1 MSGNLCVGPLTAIA
15 VAALLV
21 GCVADSTSS
30 SSGGG
35 YAYPSGGSGG
45 SSSGGGLSQ
54 PLLADIDTNGQL
66 VLPAGGQGIGVYVTY
81 DQGGHWTVSWTCDTA
96 VTNLPCPYVVDA
108 SVAAAAGSI
117 DNAMANPSSST
128 AATAAFA
135 IVSAQEI
142 RATTTTTTGID
153 AMTFDTTPGAI
164 VTVSVQLD
172 TNVSFFFVQDN
183 QVNGGYTGALT
194 NPMMFKPS
202 AP

>member
-1 MSGNLCVGPLTAIA
+1 MFGEFCVGPLTAVA

-30 SSGGG
+30 SSGGYG
-35 YAYPSGGSGG
+35 YSGGGSGG

-66 VLPAGGQGIGVYVTY
+66 VLPPGGQGIGVYVTY
-81 DQGGHWTVSWTCDTA
+81 DQGGHWTISWTCDTA

-117 DNAMANPSSST
+117 DNAMANPSSSD
-128 AATAAFA
+128 AAFA

-164 VTVSVQLD
+164 VTVAVQLD

-183 QVNGGYTGALT
+183 QVNGGYTGVLT

>member
-1 MSGNLCVGPLTAIA
+1 MLGEFCVGPLTAIA

-35 YAYPSGGSGG
+35 YTYEGSG
-45 SSSGGGLSQ
+45 SSSSGAGPSQ
-54 PLLADIDTNGQL
+54 PILADIDTNGQL

-81 DQGGHWTVSWTCDTA
+81 DQGGHWTLSWTCDTA

-117 DNAMANPSSST
+117 DNAMANPSSAS
-128 AATAAFA
+128 AAFA

-142 RATTTTTTGID
+142 RATTTTTTGVD

>member
-1 MSGNLCVGPLTAIA
+1 MVGEFCVGPVTAIA

-30 SSGGG
+30 SSGG
-35 YAYPSGGSGG
+35 YAYPSGSSAG
-45 SSSGGGLSQ
+45 SSSGGGMSQ
-54 PLLADIDTNGQL
+54 PILADIDTNGQL

-81 DQGGHWTVSWTCDTA
+81 EQGGHWTLSWTCDTA

-117 DNAMANPSSST
+117 DNAMANPSSSD
-128 AATAAFA
+128 AAFA

-164 VTVSVQLD
+164 VTVSVKLD

>member
-1 MSGNLCVGPLTAIA
+1 MFGEFCVGPLTAIA
-15 VAALLV
+15 VAAVLV

-30 SSGGG
+30 SSSGG
-35 YAYPSGGSGG
+35 YGYPSGGG
-45 SSSGGGLSQ
+45 SSSGGGMSQ
-54 PLLADIDTNGQL
+54 PIVADIDTNGQL
-66 VLPAGGQGIGVYVTY
+66 VLPAGGQGIGIYVTY
-81 DQGGHWTVSWTCDTA
+81 DQGGHWTLSWTCDTA
-96 VTNLPCPYVVDA
+96 LTNLPCPYVVDA

-117 DNAMANPSSST
+117 DNAMANPASS
-128 AATAAFA
+128 AAAFA

-142 RATTTTTTGID
+142 RATTTTTTGVD

-172 TNVSFFFVQDN
+172 TNVSFFFVQNN

>member
-1 MSGNLCVGPLTAIA
+1 MFGEFCVGPLTAIA

-35 YAYPSGGSGG
+35 YPYPSSGGSG
-45 SSSGGGLSQ
+45 SSSGAGPSQ
-54 PLLADIDTNGQL
+54 PILADIDTNGQL

-81 DQGGHWTVSWTCDTA
+81 DQGGHWTLSWTCDTA
-96 VTNLPCPYVVDA
+96 VTNLPCPYVVAA

-117 DNAMANPSSST
+117 DNAMANPASAS
-128 AATAAFA
+128 AAFA

-142 RATTTTTTGID
+142 RATTTTTTGVD

>member
-1 MSGNLCVGPLTAIA
+1 MHGLRW
-15 VAALLV
+15 LV
-21 GCVADSTSS
+21 VRGADRRE
-30 SSGGG
+30 
-35 YAYPSGGSGG
+35 PI
-45 SSSGGGLSQ
+45 
-54 PLLADIDTNGQL
+54 LADIDTNGQL

-117 DNAMANPSSST
+117 DNAMANPSST
-128 AATAAFA
+128 TAAFA

-164 VTVSVQLD
+164 VTVSVQPRHR
-172 TNVSFFFVQDN
+172 TSRSSSSR
-183 QVNGGYTGALT
+183 TT
-194 NPMMFKPS
+194 R
-202 AP
+202 